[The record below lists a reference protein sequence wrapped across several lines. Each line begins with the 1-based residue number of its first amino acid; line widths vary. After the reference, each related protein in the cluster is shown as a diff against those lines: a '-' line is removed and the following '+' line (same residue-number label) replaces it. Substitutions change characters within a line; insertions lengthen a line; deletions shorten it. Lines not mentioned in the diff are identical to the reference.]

1 MKKTA
6 YTLALLALSLGAAAQ
21 NLNPTVE
28 VTNTY
33 KREAS
38 GIEKPDQLLPLPDSV
53 SRFNYDFDYT
63 VRSTPYRGSYE
74 FKPYNVQLRP
84 NARPETQSTL
94 FAKLGAGYGFHPEA
108 QVVWTPLAGDALQ
121 VNVYGSYNAYMG
133 TYRDIQF
140 SAAEQKFMDSG
151 NKTNAWK
158 DRVATAGADMR
169 YDWDGGA
176 FRLDLKYTGTAGSDV
191 WASVN
196 NHGVSADAGVS
207 GTLGSS
213 FRYFVSEHLNYT
225 GNPALNE
232 VHSKTD
238 LRLGL
243 PIGRGFASLG
253 LNAQVLNH
261 DGAVQGVAGNFA
273 VTPAFAFSYGRLM
286 LNMGVKVGFMIR
298 DNAAFCPTKAGVLF
312 PDVKATYHL
321 IEDAMVLQAAVT
333 GGNTI
338 NTYEDLLS
346 RNHFMGSFAFTP
358 DISTENINIMVG
370 VRGNVRERVYYNAKA
385 GFKSLSNMVSW
396 GFSTAG
402 AGYIP
407 LVGYMSPLSTFY
419 AGTEIGWKSDHMDID
434 AKLQYQYSILSKTGL
449 KTNLFG
455 PPAFATSLRAA
466 YKLAGRFIP
475 AVTLDSRTDCP
486 GVDATLPG
494 YADLGLECNFVVNR
508 FWNAWLKVGNLLN
521 QSVQRVPFHAEKGIY
536 VSVGASLNF

>member
-6 YTLALLALSLGAAAQ
+6 YTLALLALCLGAAAQ

-38 GIEKPDQLLPLPDSV
+38 GIEKPGQLLPLPDSV

-84 NARPETQSTL
+84 NARPETQNTL
-94 FAKLGAGYGFHPEA
+94 FAKLGAGFGFHPEA
-108 QVVWTPLAGDALQ
+108 QVVWTPLAGGALQ
-121 VNVYGSYNAYMG
+121 VNVYGSYNAYLG

-140 SAAEQKFMDSG
+140 SAADNMFMDNG
-151 NKTNAWK
+151 NKTAAWK
-158 DRVATAGADMR
+158 DRVATAGANMR
-169 YDWDGGA
+169 YNWDGGA
-176 FRLDLKYTGTAGSDV
+176 LRMDLKYTGTSGSDV
-191 WASVN
+191 WANVN
-196 NHGVSADAGVS
+196 SHGVSADGGVS

-213 FRYFVSEHLNYT
+213 FRYFMSEHFNYIV
-225 GNPALNE
+225 NPVLNE
-232 VHSKTD
+232 AHSITD
-238 LRLGL
+238 LRFGL
-243 PIGRGFASLG
+243 PVGGGFASLG

-261 DGAVQGVAGNFA
+261 DGSVQGVAGSFA
-273 VTPAFAFSYGRLM
+273 VTPSYALSYRKLM
-286 LNMGVKVGFMIR
+286 LSVGIKVAFVLR
-298 DNAAFCPTKAGVLF
+298 DNDTFCPTKAGVLF
-312 PDVKATYHL
+312 PDIRATYNL
-321 IEDAMVLQAAVT
+321 LEDSMVLQAAVT

-338 NTYEDLLS
+338 NSFDNLLS
-346 RNHFMGSFAFTP
+346 RNHFMGSFAFAP
-358 DISTENINIMVG
+358 DIFTENINIMFG
-370 VRGNVRERVYYNAKA
+370 VRGNVRERVHYNVKA

-402 AGYIP
+402 AGYTP

-419 AGTEIGWKSDHMDID
+419 AGTELGWKSDHMDID
-434 AKLQYQYSILSKTGL
+434 AKLQYQYSILSKKEL

-455 PPAFATSLRAA
+455 PPAFAASLRAA
-466 YKLAGRFIP
+466 YMLAGRFIP

-486 GVDATLPG
+486 GIDATLPG
-494 YADLGLECNFVVNR
+494 YADLGLECSFVVNR

>member
-108 QVVWTPLAGDALQ
+108 RVVWTPVAGNALH
-121 VNVYGSYNAYMG
+121 VNVYGSYNAYLG
-133 TYRDIQF
+133 TYRDIQY
-140 SAAEQKFMDSG
+140 SAAEGLFMDSG
-151 NKTNAWK
+151 NKTAAWK
-158 DRVATAGADMR
+158 DRVATAGADLR
-169 YDWDGGA
+169 WDWNGGA
-176 FRLDLKYTGTAGSDV
+176 LRADVRYTATAGSDA
-191 WASVN
+191 WAAVN
-196 NHGVSADAGVS
+196 NNGASADLAAS

-225 GNPALNE
+225 GNPALE
-232 VHSKTD
+232 EIHSKTD
-238 LRLGL
+238 LRFGL
-243 PIGRGFASLG
+243 PVHDGFASLG
-253 LNAQVLNH
+253 LSGQVLSH
-261 DGAVQGVAGNFA
+261 QGTGVAGNFA
-273 VTPAFAFSYGRLM
+273 VTPSYALSYRRLM
-286 LNMGVKVGFMIR
+286 LSVGVKVAFILR
-298 DNAAFCPTKAGVLF
+298 DNAAFCPSKGGVLF
-312 PDVKATYHL
+312 PDVRATYNL
-321 IEDAMVLQAAVT
+321 IDDAMVLQASVT

-338 NTYEDLLS
+338 NSYEDLLS
-346 RNHFMGSFAFTP
+346 RNHFLGSFAFAP
-358 DISTENINIMVG
+358 DISRENVNIMLG
-370 VRGNVRERVYYNAKA
+370 VRGNVRERIHYNVKT
-385 GFKSLSNMVSW
+385 GFKSLSNMASW
-396 GFSTAG
+396 GFSTTG
-402 AGYIP
+402 AGYTP

-419 AGTEIGWKSDHMDID
+419 AGTDLGWKSDHLDID
-434 AKLQYQYSILSKTGL
+434 AKLMYQYSILSKTGL

-455 PPAFATSLRAA
+455 PPAFAASLRAA
-466 YKLAGRFIP
+466 YILAGRFLP
-475 AVTLDSRTDCP
+475 AVTLDSRTECP
-486 GVDATLPG
+486 GVDAGLPG
-494 YADLGLECNFVVNR
+494 YADLGLECGFVVNR
-508 FWNAWLKVGNLLN
+508 FWNAWIKVGNLLN

-536 VSVGASLNF
+536 FSAGASLNF

>member
-33 KREAS
+33 RREAS

-84 NARPETQSTL
+84 NARPDTQNRL
-94 FAKLGAGYGFHPEA
+94 YARLGAGIGFHPEA
-108 QVVWTPLAGDALQ
+108 LVTWTPVQGSALHM
-121 VNVYGSYNAYMG
+121 NVYGNYNAYLG
-133 TYRDIQF
+133 RYRDIQF
-140 SAAEQKFMDSG
+140 DAADGMFTDAG
-151 NKTNAWK
+151 IRTDGWK
-158 DRVATAGADMR
+158 DRLAVVGTDLR
-169 YDWDGGA
+169 WEWNGGA
-176 FRLDLKYTGTAGSDV
+176 LTADVRYTATAGSDA

-196 NHGVSADAGVS
+196 NNGLSADAGVS
-207 GTLGSS
+207 GTIGSS

-225 GNPALNE
+225 ANPSLEE

-238 LRLGL
+238 LRFGL
-243 PIGRGFASLG
+243 PVKDGFASLG
-253 LNAQVLNH
+253 LSAQVLNH
-261 DGAVQGVAGNFA
+261 NGSVQGVAGNFA
-273 VTPAFAFSYGRLM
+273 ITPAYAVSYRRLS
-286 LNMGVKVGFMIR
+286 LSVGIKIGFMLR
-298 DNAAFCPTKAGVLF
+298 DDAAFCPGKAGLIY
-312 PDVKATYHL
+312 PDIKANYNL
-321 IEDAMVLQAAVT
+321 IEDAMVLQASVT

-338 NTYEDLLS
+338 STYEELLS
-346 RNHFMGSFAFTP
+346 RNHFMGSFSFAP
-358 DISTENINIMVG
+358 DVYRENINIMAG
-370 VRGNVRERVYYNAKA
+370 VRGNVRERLYYNVKA

-402 AGYIP
+402 PGYTP

-419 AGTEIGWKSDHMDID
+419 AGSELGWKSDHLDID
-434 AKLQYQYSILSKTGL
+434 ARLMYQYSILSKSGL

-455 PPAFATSLRAA
+455 PPAFAASVRAA
-466 YKLAGRFIP
+466 YVLAGRFIP
-475 AVTLDSRTDCP
+475 AVTLDSRTKCP
-486 GVDATLPG
+486 GVDADLPG
-494 YADLGLECNFVVNR
+494 YADLGLECSFVVNR

-536 VSVGASLNF
+536 FSVGASLNF

>member
-1 MKKTA
+1 M
-6 YTLALLALSLGAAAQ
+6 ALLALSLGAAAQ

-38 GIEKPDQLLPLPDSV
+38 GIDKPSQLLPLPDSV

-84 NARPETQSTL
+84 NARPETLSTL
-94 FAKLGAGYGFHPEA
+94 YAKAGSGYGFHPEA
-108 QVVWTPLAGDALQ
+108 LVVWTPVSGSALQ
-121 VNVYGSYNAYMG
+121 VNLYGSYNAYMG

-140 SAAEQKFMDSG
+140 NAAEGSFTDTG
-151 NKTNAWK
+151 NKTGSWK

-169 YDWDGGA
+169 LDWDGGA
-176 FRLDLKYTGTAGSDV
+176 LRADVRYTGTAGSDV
-191 WASVN
+191 WASVAHN
-196 NHGVSADAGVS
+196 GVSADAGVS

-213 FRYFVSEHLNYT
+213 FKYFVSEHINYT
-225 GNPALNE
+225 GAAALSE
-232 VHSKTD
+232 VHSLT
-238 LRLGL
+238 RLMAGI
-243 PIGRGFASLG
+243 PVASGFASLG
-253 LNAQVLNH
+253 ISAQALNFS
-261 DGAVQGVAGNFA
+261 GAVRGAAGNFA
-273 VTPAFAFSYGRLM
+273 IVPSYAFPIGKLM
-286 LNMGVKVGFMIR
+286 LSAGVKVAFMLR

-312 PDVKATYHL
+312 PEVKATYPL
-321 IEDAMVLQAAVT
+321 IEDAMVLHASVT

-358 DISTENINIMVG
+358 DISIERINIMLG
-370 VRGNVRERVYYNAKA
+370 VRGNVRERIHYNAKA

-402 AGYIP
+402 PGYSP

-419 AGTEIGWKSDHMDID
+419 AGTELGWKSDHMDID

-455 PPAFATSLRAA
+455 PPAFMASLRAA

-475 AVTLDSRTDCP
+475 ALTLDSRTECP
-486 GVDATLPG
+486 GIDASLPG
-494 YADLGLECNFVVNR
+494 YADLGLECSFVVNR
-508 FWNAWLKVGNLLN
+508 FWNAWLKTGNLLN

>member
-140 SAAEQKFMDSG
+140 DATEQMFLDSG
-151 NKTNAWK
+151 NKTAAWK

-176 FRLDLKYTGTAGSDV
+176 LRLDLRYTGTAGSDV
-191 WASVN
+191 WANVS

-213 FRYFVSEHLNYT
+213 LRYYVSEHLNYT
-225 GNPALNE
+225 GNPALGE

-238 LRLGL
+238 LRVGL
-243 PIGRGFASLG
+243 PVNGGFASLG
-253 LNAQVLNH
+253 LSAQVLNH

-273 VTPAFAFSYGRLM
+273 VTPAYALSYMRLM
-286 LNMGVKVGFMIR
+286 LSVGVKVAFVTR
-298 DNAAFCPTKAGVLF
+298 NDDTFCPTKAGVLF
-312 PDVKATYHL
+312 PDIKATYNL
-321 IEDAMVLQAAVT
+321 IEDSMVLQAAVT

-338 NTYEDLLS
+338 STYEELLS
-346 RNHFMGSFAFTP
+346 KNHFMGSFAFAP
-358 DISTENINIMVG
+358 DISTENINIMLG
-370 VRGNVRERVYYNAKA
+370 VRGNVHERLYYNAKA

-402 AGYIP
+402 AGYTP
-407 LVGYMSPLSTFY
+407 LVGYMSPLNTFY

-434 AKLQYQYSILSKTGL
+434 AKLQYQYSILSQKGL

-455 PPAFATSLRAA
+455 PPAFAASLRAA
-466 YKLAGRFIP
+466 YRLAGRFIP

-494 YADLGLECNFVVNR
+494 YADLGAECSFVVNR

-536 VSVGASLNF
+536 VSLGASLNF